1 MQSDYHNLPR
11 INGQS
16 QREGKQYAARM
27 VKYKPGQLTLDLR
40 EAYPREAQIRW
51 WKRMVKV
58 QIKRRVEVT
67 EDFCLDAYVAPTQLI
82 LMTPVKPELAKGGT
96 LLLGNHSLIYDD
108 KLLEPTIED
117 ISPLLDP
124 VLRQMWG
131 QQMYRIVLT
140 VKNNVLKAKL
150 KYYIQ

>member
-16 QREGKQYAARM
+16 QCEGKQYAARV
-27 VKYKPGQLTLDLR
+27 VKYQPGQLTLDLK

-51 WKRMVKV
+51 WKRIVKV

-82 LMTPVKPELAKGGT
+82 LMTPVKPELGKGGT

-117 ISPLLDP
+117 VSPMLDP
-124 VLRQMWG
+124 TLRQMWG

-140 VKNNVLKAKL
+140 VKNKVLKTKL